1 MNSDSACSARLMESK
16 RALDGLLGDVKALSK
31 QVDSHE
37 AVLETE
43 AENLNITTLAINAVN
58 EEFAED
64 NKKCVQ
70 ERKEAQ
76 KDLAQYK
83 AELAELERIAD
94 PELRYTHVLHVDL
107 STPPPKAKLHAN
119 LTDKDD
125 AAPKPVAKAKANK
138 TEADKDA
145 VEEAAAF
152 AAEEVVSKPSKPMA
166 ALLQGQVWTMEQCIA
181 FLEYARR
188 HSGSAAPSDNATD
201 ARSCDD
207 RRKELQEEFTKAV
220 KKIRELINTGKERI
234 EDKTCNET
242 ASAKKSTA
250 MVPLTS
256 QRDQAAARIQYANEA
271 IAALNPVLALA
282 REREEK
288 LSNHVKD
295 TLNKECEDA
304 AEVSDEL
311 QKIRDLIL
319 DLEKCPGQQDFAL
332 VIPTTTTTTKSASG
346 IYKIMDKMYVACSAG
361 YEKLTMSECEM
372 AATHFGTQ
380 FMTAKW
386 NGIVPT
392 GCATRDR

>member
-37 AVLETE
+37 AVLATE

-94 PELRYTHVLHVDL
+94 PELRYTHILHVDL
-107 STPPPKAKLHAN
+107 STPPPEAKLHAN

-152 AAEEVVSKPSKPMA
+152 AAEEAVSKPSKPMA

-188 HSGSAAPSDNATD
+188 HSGSAAPSGNATD
-201 ARSCDD
+201 ARSCDE

-220 KKIRELINTGKERI
+220 KKIRELINMDTPERI

-271 IAALNPVLALA
+271 MAALDPVLALA

-288 LSNHVKD
+288 LSNHIKD
-295 TLNKECEDA
+295 TLTKQCEDA

-319 DLEKCPGQQDFAL
+319 DLEKCPGRQDFTL
-332 VIPTTTTTTKSASG
+332 EIPTTTTTTTEWDYKMMDFDTNACAAGSA
-346 IYKIMDKMYVACSAG
+346 KIN
-361 YEKLTMSECEM
+361 SEEDCKM
-372 AATHFGTQ
+372 AATQLGKQYQLAFSTTRH
-380 FMTAKW
+380 
-386 NGIVPT
+386 PS
-392 GCATRDR
+392 GCFYS